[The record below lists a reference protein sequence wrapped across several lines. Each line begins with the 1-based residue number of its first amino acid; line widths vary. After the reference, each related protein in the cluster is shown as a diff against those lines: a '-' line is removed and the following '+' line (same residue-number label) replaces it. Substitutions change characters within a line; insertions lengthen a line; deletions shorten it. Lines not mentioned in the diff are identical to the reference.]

1 MELTDQDREEIQ
13 NQIAEYKANQ
23 PAQRSIATPLA
34 PNGANATEDLNRII
48 TEESNP
54 DKREEKKFR
63 KKIRSIWSKWRNTTL
78 DAKALEE
85 EKIACQIAIER
96 AEAQAKLNK
105 VKREEEKAE
114 VQHWLDL
121 NAGNL
126 EEVGLNTKSKP
137 SLFWYSIKRCFFY
150 ITKITDNI
158 PKLIRNLFWGGVI
171 ILGVVLLKKFN
182 II

>member
-13 NQIAEYKANQ
+13 NQIAEYKASQ
-23 PAQRSIATPLA
+23 PAQRSIAAPVA
-34 PNGANATEDLNRII
+34 PNGENAAEALDHII
-48 TEESNP
+48 TEESIPN
-54 DKREEKKFR
+54 KRENRKFR

-85 EKIACQIAIER
+85 EKVACQIAIER
-96 AEAQAKLNK
+96 AETQAKLDK
-105 VKREEEKAE
+105 VKREEEKAK

-137 SLFWYSIKRCFFY
+137 SIFWYSIKRGFFY

-158 PKLIRNLFWGGVI
+158 PKLIRNLFWGGVL